1 MTPTSELN
9 LVESD
14 GAVARYAPILRLI
27 VVEIVK
33 NGQAWLVGPLGMN

>member
-1 MTPTSELN
+1 MTPGSELV

-14 GAVARYAPILRLI
+14 GQVGRYAPILRLI
-27 VVEIVK
+27 LVQIVK